1 MQAVP
6 GRHLVEIESQEEND
20 LLSELLYQNSRV
32 TNLMNEVWTGGVGS
46 NIARNSAVGHQLAFN
61 KVNLTAFINHCIKL

>member
-1 MQAVP
+1 VP

-32 TNLMNEVWTGGVGS
+32 TNMMNEVLMNYILKLNWGMLVKLLKKSCKKVFGVK
-46 NIARNSAVGHQLAFN
+46 IF
-61 KVNLTAFINHCIKL
+61 F